1 MNDFKRWAFTGFM
14 FMLGLGLSV
23 ELIDLEAGIYSAGFL
38 IGMMVG
44 GKYK

>member
-14 FMLGLGLSV
+14 FILGMGLSV
-23 ELIDLEAGIYSAGFL
+23 ELTDFEAAIYSSGFL
-38 IGMMVG
+38 IGMMIG